1 MWCLR
6 RFYEGIKGFIEPF
19 EKPQRS
25 MKIKSCANFY
35 FKIISEMHGSG
46 RDNIDSYLTV
56 ITQKNHSRYIA
67 VIIN

>member
-1 MWCLR
+1 
-6 RFYEGIKGFIEPF
+6 
-19 EKPQRS
+19 

-35 FKIISEMHGSG
+35 LKIISEMHGSG

-56 ITQKNHSRYIA
+56 ITQKNHSCYIA